1 MVGYIKGKGIY
12 VGTFSESDVASGKDR
27 LAVRKAMDDTGLE
40 YTNTEF
46 KRSGGK
52 IVGLK
57 IYVCRAEDFRP

>member
-12 VGTFSESDVASGKDR
+12 VGTFSESDIDSGKDKI
-27 LAVRKAMDDTGLE
+27 AVRKMMDDTGLG

-57 IYVCRAEDFRP
+57 IYVCKAEDFKI